1 MARNRNTRGGSFTEA
16 EKQAVWRK
24 GSVIAGYDAAVW
36 RRDRLGKP
44 IKFSEH
50 GNVNSE
56 HGWEID
62 HIKPV
67 AKGGTDD
74 ISNLQPLQWSAKR
87 DKGDTWPWP

>member
-1 MARNRNTRGGSFTEA
+1 MARDRNTRGGSFTEA
-16 EKQAVWRK
+16 EKPAVWDK
-24 GSVIAGYDAAVW
+24 GRVIKDFSSAVW
-36 RRDRLGKP
+36 RRDHFGNAM
-44 IKFSEH
+44 KFSEH
-50 GNVNSE
+50 GNVKSE

-87 DKGDTWPWP
+87 DTGDTWPWP